1 VFVGI
6 KLEKIQMAISH
17 NLVAQPGARSMPASF
32 LLALE
37 REALIFISLAGTST
51 ARTIL
56 RRALLRY
63 SDPQSAVYQGT
74 FKMSCVGNIMDHLR
88 TIIFGI
94 GRTGN
99 LRDTTSLET
108 LADNLERLAA
118 LDDGTDYSQKIE
130 RVLQCKEAALEAIQ
144 SRAK

>member
-1 VFVGI
+1 LI
-6 KLEKIQMAISH
+6 
-17 NLVAQPGARSMPASF
+17 
-32 LLALE
+32 ALE
-37 REALIFISLAGTST
+37 REALIFLSLTGTST

-74 FKMSCVGNIMDHLR
+74 FKTYWVEAIMDHLR

-99 LRDTTSLET
+99 LKDTTSLEA
-108 LADNLERLAA
+108 LAGNLEQLAA
-118 LDDGTDYSQKIE
+118 IDDGTDYTQKIE
-130 RVLQCKEAALEAIQ
+130 QVLRCKEAALQAIH
-144 SRAK
+144 SRAT